1 MKYLIFIVGIAFLL
15 ASCSYDEN
23 HRYIMVNN
31 SSRDIGFSFNDESI
45 TLSPG
50 QSIIRIVNSWDG
62 HRSPQNITHNG
73 HEKSI
78 RMIRESLRFSFV
90 DVIPL
95 YLNVVNTLPI
105 AIENFRSGEYIS
117 IYDTNFLTL
126 DGNSYSTSAIIFTRS
141 PNFTTTTN
149 HPINIEWRIVGNTM
163 YVTIR

>member
-105 AIENFRSGEYIS
+105 AIENFRAGEYIYNS
-117 IYDTNFLTL
+117 GENALTIASDSNL
-126 DGNSYSTSAIIFTRS
+126 TSAIIFTRS
-141 PNFTTTTN
+141 PSFTTATN
-149 HPINIEWRIVGNTM
+149 HHIDVEWRIVGNTM